1 MLLKI
6 VMASKIKEAEVKN
19 LTERYVKMASGFM
32 PVSFETDS
40 GKKNRSHQK
49 GLLVGM
55 DPAGRQFSSE
65 EFADWLRKRIETHG
79 DITFYI
85 GEAEGLPED
94 VREEAS
100 EFISLSGMTMAHR
113 ISLIVLAEQIYRALT
128 IINGHPYHKQ

>member
-6 VMASKIKEAEVKN
+6 VMASKIKEAEVQN

-32 PVSFETDS
+32 PVKVEVDS
-40 GKKNRSHQK
+40 GKKKSAERK

-55 DPAGRQFSSE
+55 DPTGKQFTSE
-65 EFADWLRKRIETHG
+65 EFAEWIRKRVEVYG

-85 GEAEGLPED
+85 GEAEGLPKD
-94 VREEAS
+94 VKAEAS

-128 IINGHPYHKQ
+128 IINGHPYHK

>member
-6 VMASKIKEAEVKN
+6 LMGSKIKESEVRS
-19 LTERYVKMASGFM
+19 LTDRYVKMASGFI
-32 PVSFETDS
+32 PVQVAVD
-40 GKKNRSHQK
+40 GGRKKGGHDK

-55 DPAGRQFSSE
+55 DPAGKQFTSE
-65 EFADWLRKRIETHG
+65 EFAVWLEKRIETYG

-94 VREEAS
+94 VRAGAK

-128 IINGHPYHKQ
+128 IINGHPYHK

>member
-6 VMASKIKEAEVKN
+6 VMASKVKEAEVRS

-32 PVSFETDS
+32 PVCVEVES
-40 GKKNRSHQK
+40 GKKNRPQTK

-55 DPAGRQFSSE
+55 DPAGRQFTSE
-65 EFADWLRKRIETHG
+65 EFADWLRKRVETYG

-94 VREEAS
+94 VRAEAS

-128 IINGHPYHKQ
+128 IINGHPYHK

>member
-6 VMASKIKEAEVKN
+6 LMASKIKEAEVKN
-19 LTERYVKMASGFM
+19 LTDRYVRMASGFI
-32 PVSFETDS
+32 PVQVSVDP
-40 GKKNRSHQK
+40 GKRKGGPEK

-55 DPAGRQFSSE
+55 DPAGKQFTSE
-65 EFADWLRKRIETHG
+65 EFAEWLGKRIEQYG

-94 VREEAS
+94 VRAGAK

-128 IINGHPYHKQ
+128 IINGHPYHK

>member
-6 VMASKIKEAEVKN
+6 IMASKLKEAEIKN
-19 LTERYVKMASGFM
+19 LTDRYVKMASGFM
-32 PVSFETDS
+32 PVQVVEDT
-40 GKKNRSHQK
+40 GKKRQEIKK

-55 DPAGRQFSSE
+55 DPAGKQFTSE
-65 EFADWLRKRIETHG
+65 EFASWLEKRVEVYG

-94 VREEAS
+94 VRTEAK

-128 IINGHPYHKQ
+128 IINGHPYHK

>member
-6 VMASKIKEAEVKN
+6 IMGSKIKEPEIKS
-19 LTERYVKMASGFM
+19 LTDRYVKMASGFF
-32 PVSFETDS
+32 PVSVVEDT
-40 GKKNRSHQK
+40 GKKRIGFGG

-55 DPAGRQFSSE
+55 DPSGKQFTSE
-65 EFADWLRKRIETHG
+65 QFANWLKQRIETYG

-94 VREEAS
+94 VRAEAK

-113 ISLIVLAEQIYRALT
+113 ISLVVLAEQIYRGLT
-128 IINGHPYHKQ
+128 IINGHPYHK

>member
-1 MLLKI
+1 MLLRI
-6 VMASKIKEAEVKN
+6 VMASKIKEAEVKS
-19 LTERYVKMASGFM
+19 LTDRYVKMASGFI
-32 PVSFETDS
+32 PVEVTVDG
-40 GKKNRSHQK
+40 GKRKGVPEK

-55 DPAGRQFSSE
+55 DPAGKQFTSE
-65 EFADWLRKRIETHG
+65 EFAEWLEKKIETYG

-85 GEAEGLPED
+85 GEAEGLPAD
-94 VREEAS
+94 VRKGAK

>member
-6 VMASKIKEAEVKN
+6 IMASRLKEAEIKN
-19 LTERYVKMASGFM
+19 LADRYVKMSSGFM
-32 PVSFETDS
+32 PVEIVEDTGRKRKDL
-40 GKKNRSHQK
+40 GK

-55 DPAGRQFSSE
+55 DPKGKKFSSE
-65 EFADWLRKRIETHG
+65 EFAEWLRKRVETYG

-94 VREEAS
+94 VRSGAS
-100 EFISLSGMTMAHR
+100 EFISLSDMTLAHR

-128 IINGHPYHKQ
+128 IINGHPYHK